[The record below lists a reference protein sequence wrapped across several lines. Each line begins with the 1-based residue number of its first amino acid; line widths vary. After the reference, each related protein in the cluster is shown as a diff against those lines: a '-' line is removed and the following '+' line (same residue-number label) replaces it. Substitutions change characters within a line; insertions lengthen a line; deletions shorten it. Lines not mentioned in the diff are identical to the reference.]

1 MTTKTTWCM
10 ANMQKRGRKVEL
22 EKLLYSTYGFSSFRP
37 GQREVIEEVL
47 KGNNVIA
54 LLPTGMGKSMCY
66 QLPAHLLP
74 GSVLIISPL
83 LSLMQD
89 QVAQLKKMGEKS
101 VVAINSFLKPEDK
114 EKIWSSLGTYRFIFI
129 SPEMLVQPFV
139 KKQLQRINI
148 SLLVADEAHCIS
160 QWGFDFRPDYL
171 RIAEILPL
179 LNNPQ
184 VLALTATA
192 TAKVTNEIIQY
203 LNIHDPYIYT
213 HPMDRKNLVYDL
225 KKFEEPRQK
234 MEWLKT
240 FVSECEG
247 PGIIYAGT
255 RKKAQQLAADLSQLG
270 LSASFYHG
278 GMEHQDR
285 VFVQQQ
291 FQNGELD
298 WVCSTNAFGMGVHIP
313 NIRHV
318 IHFQLPTS
326 IEGYVQE
333 VGRAG
338 RDGKPA
344 LATLLYALGDEGL
357 LQSLVMDELPTIR
370 EIHEVY
376 ANSGDANRLIEQ
388 GIVRETAYRVVDY
401 WKSQL
406 PLDGTL
412 RQIEQLQFE
421 KINQAEKIRKLVTI
435 QTCIRQ
441 YISECFE
448 QQLNEKPENCC
459 VNDGI
464 DYSVFKKRVIQH
476 KKELP
481 TSWKDRLNFLLPS

>member
-1 MTTKTTWCM
+1 M
-10 ANMQKRGRKVEL
+10 NL
-22 EKLLYSTYGFSSFRP
+22 EALLFDTYGFTSFRP
-37 GQREVIEEVL
+37 GQREVISQVL
-47 KGNNVIA
+47 AGKDVIA

-66 QLPAHLLP
+66 QLPAHRLP

-101 VVAINSFLKPEDK
+101 VVAINSFLKPDER
-114 EKIWSSLGTYRFIFI
+114 ENIWNNLASYRFIFI

-139 KKQLQRINI
+139 KKQLQRIHI

-171 RIAEILPL
+171 RIAEILPV

-192 TAKVTNEIIQY
+192 TKKVTDEIKDYLKLNE
-203 LNIHDPYIYT
+203 PFIYT
-213 HPMDRKNLVYDL
+213 HPMDRRNIAYDI
-225 KKFEEPRQK
+225 KHFESPK
-234 MEWLKT
+234 DKLEWLKS
-240 FVSECEG
+240 FVNEFEG

-255 RKKAQQLAADLSQLG
+255 RKKSQEMTELLLEMG
-270 LSASFYHG
+270 LSAAYYHG

-285 VFVQQQ
+285 IFVQQQ

-298 WVCSTNAFGMGVHIP
+298 WVCSTNAFGMGVHIA

-338 RDGKPA
+338 RDGQAA
-344 LATLLYALGDEGL
+344 LATLLYATGDEML
-357 LQSLVMDELPTIR
+357 MESLVMDELPTR
-370 EIHEVY
+370 HEITMMAEHKQ
-376 ANSGDANRLIEQ
+376 DTKRLVDE
-388 GIVRETAYRVVDY
+388 GVVRETAYRVLTY
-401 WKSQL
+401 WLSQL
-406 PLDGTL
+406 TAEETIERMELI
-412 RQIEQLQFE
+412 RQE
-421 KINQAEKIRKLVTI
+421 KIKQIDKMKHLVNLEG
-435 QTCIRQ
+435 CIRQ
-441 YISECFE
+441 YVVGCFGQHIE
-448 QQLNEKPENCC
+448 QKPGNCC
-459 VNDGI
+459 VYDSIN
-464 DYSVFKKRVIQH
+464 YEVFEKKKQKYQKRALEHWVN
-476 KKELP
+476 
-481 TSWKDRLNFLLPS
+481 RLNALLPLG

>member
-1 MTTKTTWCM
+1 M
-10 ANMQKRGRKVEL
+10 EL
-22 EKLLYSTYGFSSFRP
+22 EKLLYSTYGFRSFRP

-47 KGNNVIA
+47 KGNDVIA

-74 GSVLIISPL
+74 GSVLIVSPL

-114 EKIWSSLGTYRFIFI
+114 EKIWSSLSTYRFIFI

-139 KKQLQRINI
+139 KKQLQRITI
-148 SLLVADEAHCIS
+148 SLIVADEAHCIS

-171 RIAEILPL
+171 RIAEVIPL
-179 LNNPQ
+179 LNNPK

-192 TAKVTNEIIQY
+192 TSKVTNEIKEY
-203 LNIHDPYIYT
+203 LNMPNPYVYM
-213 HPMDRKNLVYDL
+213 HPMDRKNLVYDVKRFEDQKQKLEWL
-225 KKFEEPRQK
+225 KKFVAQ
-234 MEWLKT
+234 
-240 FVSECEG
+240 CAG
-247 PGIIYAGT
+247 PGIVYAGT
-255 RKKAQQLAADLSQLG
+255 RKKAQQLAAELSNIG
-270 LSASFYHG
+270 LAVSYYHG

-285 VFVQQQ
+285 IFVQQQ

-318 IHFQLPTS
+318 VHFQLPTS
-326 IEGYVQE
+326 VEGYVQE
-333 VGRAG
+333 VGRGG

-344 LATLLYALGDEGL
+344 LATLLYAEGDEAL
-357 LQSLVMDELPTIR
+357 LESLVLDELPTTREIR
-370 EIHEVY
+370 EVYDASRHE
-376 ANSGDANRLIEQ
+376 AERLVEQ
-388 GIVRETAYRVVDY
+388 GIVRETALRVIAY
-401 WKSQL
+401 WQSRL
-406 PLDGTL
+406 PLEGTL
-412 RQIEQLQFE
+412 RQIEKLQKE
-421 KINQAEKIRKLVTI
+421 KIKQAEKIRKLVSI
-435 QTCIRQ
+435 QSCIRH

-448 QQLNEKPENCC
+448 QQLLEKPDNCC

-464 DYSVFKKRVIQH
+464 DYSVFQRREEKA
-476 KKELP
+476 ENNAP
-481 TSWKDRLNFLLPS
+481 ASWKDRLEALLPS

>member
-1 MTTKTTWCM
+1 MK
-10 ANMQKRGRKVEL
+10 L
-22 EKLLYSTYGFSSFRP
+22 EELLYDTYGFTSFRP
-37 GQREVIEEVL
+37 GQKEIIEQVMA
-47 KGNNVIA
+47 GRDVIA

-66 QLPAHLLP
+66 QLPVHLLP

-101 VVAINSFLKPEDK
+101 VVAINSFLKREDK
-114 EKIWSSLGTYRFIFI
+114 EKIWQTLGNYRFIFI

-139 KKQLQRINI
+139 KKQLQQTRI

-171 RIAEILPL
+171 RISEILPA
-179 LNNPQ
+179 LNHPQ

-192 TAKVTNEIIQY
+192 TEKVTNEIKTY
-203 LNIHDPYIYT
+203 LKIEDPFIYT
-213 HPMDRKNLVYDL
+213 HPMDRENIAYDI
-225 KKFEEPRQK
+225 KKFDHAGQK
-234 MEWLKT
+234 LQWLKE
-240 FVSECEG
+240 FVQHYEG

-255 RKKAQQLAADLSQLG
+255 RKKSQELAAVLTGLG
-270 LSASFYHG
+270 ISASYYHG

-285 VFVQQQ
+285 IFVQQQ
-291 FQNGELD
+291 FQNRELE

-338 RDGKPA
+338 RDGKQA
-344 LATLLYALGDEGL
+344 LATLLYAPGDEGL
-357 LQSLVMDELPTIR
+357 MESIVLEDLPTKN
-370 EIHEVY
+370 EIFEVHHS
-376 ANSGDANRLIEQ
+376 NEPKRLINE
-388 GIVRETAYRVVDY
+388 GIVRETAYRVIEYWLNQLSVDETY
-401 WKSQL
+401 AKIEMLQQEKMN
-406 PLDGTL
+406 
-412 RQIEQLQFE
+412 QIQ
-421 KINQAEKIRKLVTI
+421 KIKKLVTI
-435 QTCIRQ
+435 TSCIRQ
-441 YISECFE
+441 YIIESFDQELK
-448 QQLNEKPENCC
+448 QKPESCC

-464 DYSVFKKRVIQH
+464 DYGAFEMRRVKAEKRVQMDW
-476 KKELP
+476 EN
-481 TSWKDRLNFLLPS
+481 RLNALLPL

>member
-1 MTTKTTWCM
+1 M
-10 ANMQKRGRKVEL
+10 EL
-22 EKLLYSTYGFSSFRP
+22 EKLLYSTYGFNSFRP

-114 EKIWSSLGTYRFIFI
+114 EKIWNSLGQYRFIFI

-139 KKQLQRINI
+139 KKQLQRITI

-171 RIAEILPL
+171 RIAEVMPL
-179 LNNPQ
+179 LNHPQ

-192 TAKVTNEIIQY
+192 TSKVTNEIIKY
-203 LNIHDPYIYT
+203 LNIPSPFIYT
-213 HPMDRKNLVYDL
+213 HPMDRKNVVYDVKRFDDQKRKVEWL
-225 KKFEEPRQK
+225 KKFVVDCK
-234 MEWLKT
+234 
-240 FVSECEG
+240 G
-247 PGIIYAGT
+247 PGIVYAGT
-255 RKKAQQLAADLSQLG
+255 RKKAQQLATELTNSG
-270 LSASFYHG
+270 LATAFYHG

-318 IHFQLPTS
+318 VHFQLPTS
-326 IEGYVQE
+326 VEGYVQE

-344 LATLLYALGDEGL
+344 LATLLYAEGDERL
-357 LQSLVMDELPTIR
+357 VESIVMDELPTTR
-370 EIHEVY
+370 EIREVY
-376 ANSGDANRLIEQ
+376 ANNTAAERLVEQ
-388 GIVRETAYRVVDY
+388 GIVRETALRVIAY
-401 WKSQL
+401 WQSRL
-406 PLDGTL
+406 PLEGTL
-412 RQIEQLQFE
+412 RKIEELQME
-421 KINQAEKIRKLVTI
+421 KIKQVEKIRNLVTI
-435 QTCIRQ
+435 QSCIRQ
-441 YISECFE
+441 YISKCFE
-448 QQLNEKPENCC
+448 QHLLEKPGNCC

-464 DYSVFKKRVIQH
+464 NYSVFQEETKKIE
-476 KKELP
+476 KETP
-481 TSWKDRLNFLLPS
+481 TSWKDRLDALLPS

>member
-1 MTTKTTWCM
+1 
-10 ANMQKRGRKVEL
+10 VEL
-22 EKLLYSTYGFSSFRP
+22 ERLLYATYGFNSFRP

-47 KGNNVIA
+47 KGNDVIA

-66 QLPAHLLP
+66 QLPAHLLQ
-74 GSVLIISPL
+74 GSVLIVSPL

-114 EKIWSSLGTYRFIFI
+114 EKIWSSLGKYRFIFI
-129 SPEMLVQPFV
+129 SPEMLVQPYV
-139 KKQLQRINI
+139 KKQLQRIHI

-171 RIAEILPL
+171 RIAEIIPV

-192 TAKVTNEIIQY
+192 TPKVTNEIKKY
-203 LNIHDPYIYT
+203 LNISDPFVYM
-213 HPMDRKNLVYDL
+213 HPMDRKNLVYDV
-225 KKFEEPRQK
+225 KKFEESK
-234 MEWLKT
+234 EKIEWLKS
-240 FVSECEG
+240 FVEKSEG

-255 RKKAQQLAADLSQLG
+255 RKKAQQLASELGALG
-270 LSASFYHG
+270 LSAAFYHG

-285 VFVQQQ
+285 IFVQQQ

-338 RDGKPA
+338 RDGNPA
-344 LATLLYALGDEGL
+344 LATLLYAKGDEGL
-357 LQSLVMDELPTIR
+357 LESLVLDELPTIR
-370 EIHEVY
+370 EIHDVY
-376 ANSGDANRLIEQ
+376 ANREGAERLVEQ
-388 GIVRETAYRVVDY
+388 GIVRETALRVVTY
-401 WKSQL
+401 WQSRL
-406 PLDGTL
+406 PLEGTL
-412 RQIEQLQFE
+412 RQMEKLQAE
-421 KINQAEKIRKLVTI
+421 KLKQAEKIRKLVTI
-435 QTCIRQ
+435 QGCIRQ

-448 QQLNEKPENCC
+448 QQLLEKPKNCC
-459 VNDGI
+459 VYDGI
-464 DYSVFKKRVIQH
+464 DYSIFQNQPAKK
-476 KKELP
+476 KKEGP
-481 TSWKDRLNFLLPS
+481 TSWKDRLEALLPS